1 MTVGLT
7 CNKFYLIDNWPGEVT
22 NGPNPADWTTISATE
37 DFPLGTKRQ
46 IYDDTGNGWA
56 TLMYLYYTT
65 GAGTV
70 AVATVG
76 SPCAIDTTAM
86 ATAGQYCHVTND
98 GSDAQLVGPIAIAL
112 GTMVNARYGWFWVGG
127 VCPVDT
133 IATLDDQLFPSDGS
147 VDTAGIHMLL
157 ADSASVCKFCIAT
170 QTDIG
175 TLSAFAMAI
184 DTTS

>member
-1 MTVGLT
+1 MTVGIT
-7 CNKFYLIDNWPGEVT
+7 CNKFFLVDHWPGEVT
-22 NGPNPADWTTISATE
+22 IGPNPAAWTTISATE
-37 DFPLGTKRQ
+37 DFPLGTKRA

-76 SPCAIDTTAM
+76 SPCGIDTTAM
-86 ATAGQYCHVTND
+86 ATAGQYCHITND
-98 GSDAQLVGPIAIAL
+98 GSDAELLGPIAIAL

-133 IATLDDQLFPSDGS
+133 IATLDDQLFPSDAS
-147 VDTAGIHMLL
+147 PSAGNWMVL
-157 ADSASVCKFCIAT
+157 ADSASVCKFHLAAAT
-170 QTDIG
+170 DVG
-175 TLSAFAMAI
+175 SCSAFALAD
-184 DTTS
+184 DTTA

>member
-7 CNKFYLIDNWPGEVT
+7 HAQFYLIDNWPGEVT
-22 NGPNPADWTTISATE
+22 NGPNPSDWSTYSATE
-37 DFPLGTKRQ
+37 DYPLGTKRA
-46 IYDDTGNGWA
+46 IYDDTNNGWA
-56 TLMYLYYTT
+56 TLIYLKYTT

-70 AVATVG
+70 ALATVG

-86 ATAGQYCHVTND
+86 ATGGQWCHVTND

-112 GTMVNARYGWFWVGG
+112 GTLTNAYYGWFWCGG

-147 VDTAGIHMLL
+147 GAIGSMVL
-157 ADSASVCKFCIAT
+157 ADSASICKFHLAT
-170 QTDIG
+170 ATDIG
-175 TLSAFAMAI
+175 TVSAYAMAD